1 MIEIVMT
8 VAAQNRD
15 ELSSRQARVRQ
26 GARVSGRGAPAER
39 RRAQLLGVAREL
51 LCEHGVGGV
60 GLEAIGA
67 AADTAPRVVRMVF
80 PDRERCLVALLN
92 AVGSEFLAAMH
103 RAAEREGSWLDG
115 VRAALFELLAR
126 LDENANVARF
136 LVLGSLDDGPEM
148 FAHRRRQLITL
159 ASALEERRPE
169 TACDALAAPFGADAS
184 VNAVAV
190 VLRGRLLE
198 DPVPSLV
205 DLTGSLTALLITPY
219 LGVGAAR
226 EELLRN

>member
-1 MIEIVMT
+1 MIDIVMT

-15 ELSSRQARVRQ
+15 ELSSRQAHVRHGGRVVGYR
-26 GARVSGRGAPAER
+26 APAEK
-39 RRAQLLGVAREL
+39 RRAKLLGCARDL
-51 LCEHGVGGV
+51 LCEHGVDGV
-60 GLEAIGA
+60 GLEAVGA
-67 AADTAPRVVRMVF
+67 AAGLAPRVVRTVF
-80 PDRERCLVALLN
+80 PSRERCLVALLGALGGEFSVAMQN
-92 AVGSEFLAAMH
+92 ACDG
-103 RAAEREGSWLDG
+103 EGSWLDG

-126 LDENANVARF
+126 LEENANVARF
-136 LVLGSLDDGPEM
+136 LVLGSLGDGPEM
-148 FAHRRRQLITL
+148 FAHRRCQLI
-159 ASALEERRPE
+159 AIANALEERRPE
-169 TACDALAAPFGADAS
+169 VACDARAAPFGADAS

-226 EELLRN
+226 EELLRS

>member
-1 MIEIVMT
+1 MIGIVMT

-15 ELSSRQARVRQ
+15 ELSSRQAHARH
-26 GARVSGRGAPAER
+26 GAHVGGHGTSVEQ
-39 RRAQLLGVAREL
+39 RRARLLGVAREL
-51 LCEHGVGGV
+51 LCEQGVDGV
-60 GLEAIGA
+60 SLEAIGA
-67 AADTAPRVVRMVF
+67 AAEIAPRVVRTIF
-80 PDRERCLVALLN
+80 PSRERCLVALLK
-92 AVGSEFLAAMH
+92 VLGGEFSTAMQS
-103 RAAEREGSWLDG
+103 ACDREGVWLDG
-115 VRAALFELLAR
+115 VRASLFELLAR

-136 LVLGSLDDGPEM
+136 LVLGSLGDGPEM
-148 FAHRRRQLITL
+148 FAHRRRQLI
-159 ASALEERRPE
+159 AIANALEERRPE
-169 TACDALAAPFGADAS
+169 AACDALAAPFGADAS

-226 EELLRN
+226 EELLRD